1 MTRRARSVTLVVG
14 TAFLLILLIVA
25 YLLPVPYVRFRPG
38 PVFNALGD
46 VNGQAVITVEGART
60 YETSGALDVTTVYE
74 EGGPGSPLTLIQ
86 AFRGWLD
93 PSMTVVPRELLYD
106 DDASAQQV
114 EHEGVVQMQ
123 ASEQTAVVAA
133 LRYVGEPVHTDI
145 VVESTIP
152 DAPADGELQSGD
164 VLLRVEGKRIHDAT
178 EVRDIVSAVDVGDDI
193 DLVIKRGTQRQNVR
207 LTTVES
213 PDEKGRPVIGVVPTI
228 SYRSPVK
235 VDIKLADVG
244 GPSAGLMFAMSVADK
259 LTPGA
264 LVGDRNVAGTGTM
277 DADGT
282 VGAIGGIAQKMAG
295 ARSEGADYFLAPAD
309 NCSEVIGH
317 VPDGLR
323 VIRVETLTDAIESV
337 EMLDDANA
345 ALPTCDI

>member
-1 MTRRARSVTLVVG
+1 M
-14 TAFLLILLIVA
+14 ILLIVA

-60 YETSGALDVTTVYE
+60 YETSGSLDVTTVYE

-123 ASEQTAVVAA
+123 ASEETAVVAA
-133 LRYVGEPVHTDI
+133 LRYVGEPVHTDV

-152 DAPADGELQSGD
+152 DAPADGELQAGD
-164 VLLRVEGKRIHDAT
+164 VLLKVDGKRIHDAT
-178 EVRDIVSAVDVGDDI
+178 EVRDLVSAVEVGDDV
-193 DLVIKRGTQRQNVR
+193 DLVIKRGTQRQSLR

-213 PDEKGRPVIGVVPTI
+213 PDEKGRPVIGVLPTLT
-228 SYRSPVK
+228 YRSPVK

-259 LTPGA
+259 LTPGP

-277 DADGT
+277 NVDGT
-282 VGAIGGIAQKMAG
+282 IGAIGGIAQKMAG
-295 ARSEGADYFLAPAD
+295 ARSEGADFFLAPAE
-309 NCSEVIGH
+309 NCSEVVGH

-323 VIRVETLTDAIESV
+323 VIRVETLADAVESV